1 MNKIAKIF
9 LSLAAVALPMCF
21 ASCSSDDD
29 TPATGDQVNVAA
41 KVIGTYSG
49 TYSVED
55 VTNETTTDYTGTL
68 VFTAYT
74 DDAPYAAYMTINCDC
89 ETPAFAGTA
98 AANLVPKSRAYG
110 FYNELSSN
118 PLGFTFQGE
127 IDFDGNTTM
136 SFSMA
141 VKQGKKTYVYNVNFS
156 GSKQ

>member
-9 LSLAAVALPMCF
+9 LSLAVVALPMCF

-29 TPATGDQVNVAA
+29 TPSTGEQVNVSA
-41 KVIGTYSG
+41 KVVGTYSG

-68 VFTAYT
+68 VFAPYT

-89 ETPAFAGTA
+89 ATPEFAGTA
-98 AANLVPKSRAYG
+98 AANLVPKSREYG

-118 PLGFTFQGE
+118 PLGFVFSGT
-127 IDFDGNTTM
+127 IDFDGNVNL
-136 SFSMA
+136 SFTKT
-141 VKQGKKTYVYNVNFS
+141 VKSGKKTYVYNVTFT